1 MNSTIY
7 IYLEKIIIFEIL
19 NYNIKLKVCVQISLF
34 IEPSSHFFVGKF

>member
-7 IYLEKIIIFEIL
+7 IYLEKINKYEIL
-19 NYNIKLKVCVQISLF
+19 NYNIILQVCVQISLF